1 MDHQNESYY
10 NNLLLK
16 ITEFKTEN
24 NQRTHSKT
32 LLFIENISN
41 RRSNVSTR
49 GDSLVLAAMKLEYQT
64 HTKVNV
70 GIKNK
75 KDKIIKSHKIFGY
88 DGDVPNKST
97 ETTDITAAR
106 RALPAT
112 LTCWHQELLLTS
124 GANIN
129 NPNACHVCSS
139 TDEKSTSIGHSYKN
153 NKVTQQ
159 RDYNYWVHQNCSG
172 LFFKRKE
179 HLDKVSF
186 YCPPHRE
193 KTKKKR
199 QDQSKKSSASGLRR
213 YGGKKRRKLPYI
225 IKKMTNIEIW
235 TDLLKTKVKNSAN

>member
-10 NNLLLK
+10 DNLLLK

-49 GDSLVLAAMKLEYQT
+49 GDSLVLAAMELEYQT
-64 HTKVNV
+64 HIKVNV

-88 DGDVPNKST
+88 DGDVPNTST
-97 ETTDITAAR
+97 ETTDITAVR

-112 LTCWHQELLLTS
+112 PTRWHQELLLTS

-129 NPNACHVCSS
+129 NPNACRVCSS
-139 TDEKSTSIGHSYKN
+139 TDEKSSSLGHSYKN

-159 RDYNYWVHQNCSG
+159 RDYNYWVHQNCTG

-179 HLDKVSF
+179 RLDKVSF
-186 YCPPHRE
+186 YCPPHLE
-193 KTKKKR
+193 KTKQKKGKTNQR
-199 QDQSKKSSASGLRR
+199 RHQLVDWQDMVG
-213 YGGKKRRKLPYI
+213 RKEENYLI
-225 IKKMTNIEIW
+225 
-235 TDLLKTKVKNSAN
+235 LLKKWRI